1 MLGAARARHSE
12 RGEWDAV
19 ASLLEVEVE
28 SAVGAPQAAAPL
40 LAELGR
46 VQLDE
51 LLDNRAASAS
61 FRKLLELKPN
71 DAQVRAAI
79 QDSETKRTRWQ
90 EMASTYLGEAQN
102 APDEIYKSSM
112 LMRAAEMELRF
123 RATLRTVR
131 NHRTARTGGASRSQ
145 QRAGGPH
152 AGTGLSAN
160 RALGRGGAGARRL
173 ADRSDTP

>member
-1 MLGAARARHSE
+1 MKQTIRTALGKLQVDPDSEDAWVNLREAIVAEEVDRNELHRLLDAARAKHRE

-28 SAVGAPQAAAPL
+28 SAVGAPQSAAPL

-51 LLDNRAASAS
+51 LLDDRAASAS

-79 QDSETKRTRWQ
+79 QDSETKRNRWQ

-102 APDEIYKSSM
+102 APDEVYKSSM
-112 LMRAAEMELRF
+112 LMRAAEMEL
-123 RATLRTVR
+123 
-131 NHRTARTGGASRSQ
+131 
-145 QRAGGPH
+145 
-152 AGTGLSAN
+152 
-160 RALGRGGAGARRL
+160 
-173 ADRSDTP
+173 